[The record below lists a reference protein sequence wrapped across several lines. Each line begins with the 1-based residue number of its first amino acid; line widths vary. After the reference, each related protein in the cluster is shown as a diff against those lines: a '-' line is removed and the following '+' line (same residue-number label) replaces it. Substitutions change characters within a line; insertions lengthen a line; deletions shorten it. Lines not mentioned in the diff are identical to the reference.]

1 MITLIIVSVISSLL
15 VAVAIY
21 DLTQRER
28 PILRNFPIVGHL
40 RYIIEAFGPELRQY
54 IVTGNEDER
63 PFNRNERRWIYA
75 TAEKEN
81 PYFGFGTDLNFD
93 MAKSHILI
101 KPATFPLEASQLRNE
116 LPCAK
121 VMGAARK
128 RKKAF
133 RPSSVVNISGMSY
146 GALSAP
152 ALEAM
157 NHGVAIAG
165 ALHNTGEGGLAK
177 PHQAGGDL
185 IYQIGTGYFGCRDSQ
200 GNFNL
205 ERLVDLVSANPVRA
219 IEIKLSQGAKPGHG
233 GILPAAKVT
242 REIAEARGVP
252 AGVDCVS
259 PSTHRAFSDV
269 SSMLDFVETIAD
281 ATGLPVGIKSAVGE
295 LGFFEDLAAQMNT
308 SQRGVDFI
316 TIDGGEGGTG
326 AAPLAFADH
335 VSLPFRAAFSSVY
348 KIFYEAGLADDLVFN
363 GSGKVGVPANALLA
377 FALGAD
383 MVWVAREAML
393 SIGCIQAQ
401 RCHTGRCPA
410 GIATQSKWLMRGLD
424 PHFKSTRVANYV
436 VALRDELVSLSSV
449 CREVHPA
456 LVGLGSIDLLNSE
469 TVISAS
475 QAFGY
480 EPPMGSVNA
489 EARHYLESFARA
501 DRSAQRA
508 G

>member
-1 MITLIIVSVISSLL
+1 MITLIIIGVIVALL
-15 VAVAIY
+15 IAVAIY
-21 DLTQRER
+21 DLTQREL
-28 PILRNFPIVGHL
+28 PILRNFPIIGHL

-81 PYFGFGTDLNFD
+81 AYFGFGTDMNFD
-93 MAKSHILI
+93 MATSHILI
-101 KPATFPLEASQLRNE
+101 KPAAFPLEASHLPNE

-121 VMGAARK
+121 VMGAARN
-128 RKKAF
+128 RAKAF
-133 RPSSVVNISGMSY
+133 RPTSVVNISGMSF

-152 ALEAM
+152 AVEAM
-157 NHGVAIAG
+157 NQGARIAG
-165 ALHNTGEGGLAK
+165 VLHNTGEGGLGA

-185 IYQIGTGYFGCRDSQ
+185 IFQIGTGYFGCRDSS

-205 ERLVDLVSANPVRA
+205 ERLVELVGTNPVKA
-219 IEIKLSQGAKPGHG
+219 IEIKISQGAKPGHG

-242 REIAEARGVP
+242 KEIAEARGVAP
-252 AGVDCVS
+252 GVDCVS
-259 PSTHRAFSDV
+259 PSSHRAFHDV
-269 SSMLDFVETIAD
+269 SSMLDFVELIAE

-295 LGFFEDLAAQMNT
+295 MGFFDDLAAQMV
-308 SQRGVDFI
+308 SSGRGIDFI

-335 VSLPFRAAFSSVY
+335 VSLPFRAGFSAVY
-348 KIFYEAGLADDLVFN
+348 KTFYEAGLANDIVFN
-363 GSGKVGVPANALLA
+363 GSGKNGIPANAFLA

-383 MVWVAREAML
+383 MVSVGREAML

-424 PHFKSTRVANYV
+424 PSFKSARVANYL
-436 VALRDELVSLSSV
+436 VALREELVSLSSV

-456 LVGLGSIDLLNSE
+456 LVGLDSIDLLNAE
-469 TVISAS
+469 TVVSAS
-475 QAFGY
+475 DSFGY
-480 EPPMGSVNA
+480 EPPMGRVSA
-489 EARHYLESFARA
+489 EARAYLEQFALGA
-501 DRSAQRA
+501 RSA
-508 G
+508 